1 MTVPEIIGSLS
12 ELFTLWEISS
22 HALDSDWPLLSII
35 PAMPRG
41 LAPEINFVTA
51 RNTLKRGEAI
61 ET

>member
-1 MTVPEIIGSLS
+1 MTVPDILGSLS
-12 ELFTLWEISS
+12 ELFTLWEISC
-22 HALDSDWPLLSII
+22 HALDSDWPLYSII

-41 LAPEINFVTA
+41 LDPEINFVTA